1 MARMPLELR
10 ITTNMKKPILMAIA
24 SLVLLSGYDGKNEA
38 VAATSSAAV
47 ALAPS
52 SVPPQPQNE
61 ASPQLTAPDLVTGK
75 KVYKSTCSICHK
87 SGLRGAPR
95 MGSKQDWESRLAQNK
110 EILYD
115 HAING
120 YRGKKGNMP
129 SRGSNTKLTVEEV
142 KASVDYM
149 IEHAIPSW
157 TMEK

>member
-1 MARMPLELR
+1 MKMMTTMKNPLL
-10 ITTNMKKPILMAIA
+10 IAIVSLAILSAY
-24 SLVLLSGYDGKNEA
+24 GGKNEA
-38 VAATSSAAV
+38 VAATPNAATPTN
-47 ALAPS
+47 LA
-52 SVPPQPQNE
+52 
-61 ASPQLTAPDLVTGK
+61 TGER
-75 KVYKSTCSICHK
+75 VFKSTCSICHK
-87 SGLRGAPR
+87 TGLRGAPR
-95 MGSKQDWESRLAQNK
+95 MGKRLDWESRLAQDK
-110 EILYD
+110 EILYG